1 MLLKRSDKEQLITE
15 MSEKFQT
22 AKTVVL
28 VNYQGLKVKEV
39 QKLKKNLL
47 ETGIKLQIV
56 KNSLFKIALKEQGI
70 EAPAEVL
77 DQPVATI
84 WGLDDEIAPAKSI
97 VAFGKELEKLEIIG
111 AIVNGKFVDAATVKQ
126 LADIPS
132 RPELYAKLLGTLN
145 APMSGL
151 VNVLQGNLRSLVYI
165 LDQYSKT
172 KVFDKVEMVD
182 NSNSVQKDEKD
193 SEQAAEVEA
202 KLDFNASKEENSN
215 PDEVAQQSAA
225 VEEAMGADVEMP
237 AEVMAINTDNDTALE
252 ASESVK

>member
-70 EAPAEVL
+70 EAPVEVL

-111 AIVNGKFVDAATVKQ
+111 AIVNGKFVDAATVKN
-126 LADIPS
+126 LATIPS

-165 LDQYSKT
+165 LDQYGKT
-172 KVFDKVEMVD
+172 K
-182 NSNSVQKDEKD
+182 
-193 SEQAAEVEA
+193 A
-202 KLDFNASKEENSN
+202 
-215 PDEVAQQSAA
+215 
-225 VEEAMGADVEMP
+225 
-237 AEVMAINTDNDTALE
+237 
-252 ASESVK
+252 